1 MNEIY
6 RVTSQERG
14 FYRIDDG
21 EGEYFAEVSGRLR
34 HEAASRLDYP
44 VVGDLVQAD
53 LRDDR
58 AIIERVLLRHS
69 LLVRRMAGG
78 EGEQVIAANLDTL
91 FVCMALNRD
100 FNLRRL
106 ERYLAIAW
114 ESGAMPVVLLSKTD
128 LCDRVEERI
137 AQVRATAPGVQVLCL
152 GPFAQDAPELL
163 APWLGEGAGG
173 QPLSHPPAAAPLSGE
188 PSDTNSIGSLE
199 ACPGEGDAVGSADMS
214 FPENS
219 GKPQT
224 SAASV
229 YGGRQSS
236 IEPAEATG
244 SGSCPA
250 GTLIYG
256 SKIRVRNRRQPVEVG
271 PARRIRWKTVRARGD
286 AVGSADPQSARNLA
300 DSKNSGT
307 PIYGSRI
314 RVENRRQPVEAGTAR
329 PAARFAPRWRWG
341 S

>member
-44 VVGDLVQAD
+44 VVGDLMQAD

-58 AIIERVLLRHS
+58 AIIERVLPRHS

-114 ESGAMPVVLLSKTD
+114 ESGAMPVVLLTKAD

-188 PSDTNSIGSLE
+188 PSDTNSNGSLE

-224 SAASV
+224 SDASV

-250 GTLIYG
+250 
-256 SKIRVRNRRQPVEVG
+256 
-271 PARRIRWKTVRARGD
+271 
-286 AVGSADPQSARNLA
+286 
-300 DSKNSGT
+300 GT

-329 PAARFAPRWRWG
+329 PAARFAPRWRQG

>member
-58 AIIERVLLRHS
+58 AIIERVLPRHS

-114 ESGAMPVVLLSKTD
+114 ESGAMPVVLLTKAD

-199 ACPGEGDAVGSADMS
+199 ACPGEGGCSRQRRYEFSGEFRKTADFGRFSLWRPTVVDRTRGSNRVRVLPGGNS
-214 FPENS
+214 NLWFPNS
-219 GKPQT
+219 CREPA
-224 SAASV
+224 AAS
-229 YGGRQSS
+229 
-236 IEPAEATG
+236 G
-244 SGSCPA
+244 SGHCPPGCA
-250 GTLIYG
+250 
-256 SKIRVRNRRQPVEVG
+256 
-271 PARRIRWKTVRARGD
+271 VRA
-286 AVGSADPQSARNLA
+286 AM
-300 DSKNSGT
+300 
-307 PIYGSRI
+307 
-314 RVENRRQPVEAGTAR
+314 EAGELTPERYRAYLKLRAEIRRAQDAQAALAAKNEKFKQIAR
-329 PAARFAPRWRWG
+329 INRKKGAK
-341 S
+341 

>member
-44 VVGDLVQAD
+44 VVGDLVRAD

-58 AIIERVLLRHS
+58 AIIERVLPRHS

-114 ESGAMPVVLLSKTD
+114 ESGAMPVVLLTKAD

-163 APWLGEGAGG
+163 APWLGKEREANPSVTLR
-173 QPLSHPPAAAPLSGE
+173 QPLPFQESLRIQTPL
-188 PSDTNSIGSLE
+188 
-199 ACPGEGDAVGSADMS
+199 VHW
-214 FPENS
+214 
-219 GKPQT
+219 KP
-224 SAASV
+224 
-229 YGGRQSS
+229 
-236 IEPAEATG
+236 
-244 SGSCPA
+244 
-250 GTLIYG
+250 
-256 SKIRVRNRRQPVEVG
+256 
-271 PARRIRWKTVRARGD
+271 VRARGM
-286 AVGSADPQSARNLA
+286 QSAA
-300 DSKNSGT
+300 
-307 PIYGSRI
+307 PI
-314 RVENRRQPVEAGTAR
+314 
-329 PAARFAPRWRWG
+329 
-341 S
+341 